1 MDDGKTK
8 YEVNDE
14 IQTENKKI
22 LHKTIQEEIK
32 IIHDKGPIG
41 EKGKQG
47 EKSWINHFF
56 NPVLNPMSCWLIL
69 GLYLVYRLVRL
80 RTVHVS
86 SVFVGLGGQVYYPM

>member
-47 EKSWINHFF
+47 EKGIQGEKG
-56 NPVLNPMSCWLIL
+56 VQGEK
-69 GLYLVYRLVRL
+69 GLKGEIIDELKLREMIKQELAIKKKPWYRRL
-80 RTVHVS
+80 
-86 SVFVGLGGQVYYPM
+86 FA